1 MDVKK
6 NRAKGELV
14 YVYYFILQFLY
25 DGNGI
30 IYFND
35 CIQIFNEKNLFYFV
49 LFIIV
54 REVYFLDF
62 KRGCCNIFI
71 LVIMF
76 YNLFQGIYKYNLYF
90 FGLDFIVEKFVYWY
104 ILRFLFII
112 LLLNCNF

>member
-6 NRAKGELV
+6 NRAKGELA
-14 YVYYFILQFLY
+14 YVYYLISQFLH

-35 CIQIFNEKNLFYFV
+35 CIQISNEKNLLYPVPFTT
-49 LFIIV
+49 V

-76 YNLFQGIYKYNLYF
+76 YNLFQGIYKHNLYF
-90 FGLDFIVEKFVYWY
+90 LGSDFTVEKSAHWY
-104 ILRFLFII
+104 ILRLLLII
-112 LLLNCNF
+112 LLLNCNP